1 MPTRPLPLT
10 PAERQR
16 EYRRRQREGVRIV
29 RNELM
34 PYMIAA
40 LIKSGWLS
48 MAEARD
54 GTALEAAVFD
64 LIDCWA
70 RRTLEPDPTRLS
82 PSRHS

>member
-1 MPTRPLPLT
+1 MPPRKPPS
-10 PAERQR
+10 PAAKRQR

-40 LIKSGWLS
+40 LIKAGWLS
-48 MAEARD
+48 KAEARD
-54 GTALEAAVFD
+54 DAAREAAVFD

-70 RRTLEPDPTRLS
+70 RRTLEPDPTRQG
-82 PSRHS
+82 PQ

>member
-1 MPTRPLPLT
+1 MPTRKAPSPA
-10 PAERQR
+10 AERQR

-54 GTALEAAVFD
+54 GAVLEAAVFD

-70 RRTLEPDPTRLS
+70 RRTLEPDPTRQG
-82 PSRHS
+82 PR